1 MRCSDL
7 GKRLYLARKRS
18 GLTQRA
24 LAERSKVSETT
35 IKDIEKERQV
45 PAADTI
51 ERLAD
56 ALKVRACWL
65 AYGEE
70 DGPQKG

>member
-1 MRCSDL
+1 MRCSQL
-7 GKRLYLARKRS
+7 GQRLYWARDRA

-24 LAERSKVSETT
+24 LASLSRVAATT

-65 AYGEE
+65 AFGEGE
-70 DGPQKG
+70 PDLK